1 MGVKK
6 LRMALSRIERKME
19 KTKSLIEEE
28 RLIREY
34 ESKSK
39 KLKRLLGELK
49 DESKLEE
56 VMANKNLD
64 EIPEEAW

>member
-1 MGVKK
+1 
-6 LRMALSRIERKME
+6 MALSRIERKME